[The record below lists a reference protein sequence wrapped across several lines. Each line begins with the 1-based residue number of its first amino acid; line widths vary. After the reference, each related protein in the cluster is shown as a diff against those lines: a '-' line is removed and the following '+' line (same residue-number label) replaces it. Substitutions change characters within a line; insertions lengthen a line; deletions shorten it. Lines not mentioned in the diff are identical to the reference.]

1 MNKKKVAFVCLL
13 LISFDNY
20 SYIKSDNKLIEI
32 IALGLIIVGAHTI
45 VNKLFYSQIH
55 YTKKAPDSVFNELND
70 QVKKITIEYNTNKT
84 ITQSFVFLEGPQ
96 QDVDAQANLSLQYL
110 HKNNVPHISLSI
122 LSILDLLNTISAYK
136 PHLAIKRIVIL
147 LRLYQDNSDKLNI
160 SLSTEQELMK
170 KIQNR
175 SEECVTK
182 YISDQE
188 SFKTLQKLLASYYTY
203 PNFEAALSERTFN
216 VFTSGHYDDVIVKT
230 SQQDNKMQPKILS
243 ETVKSDTKSA
253 KQNESRYDAI
263 TLLHD
268 YVLTHTGLNKVKII
282 SPSYLN
288 ECFENEPQNPL
299 KTFQGII
306 LIDNK
311 EKTKLS
317 ASTIT
322 NELHFYIGHEHEDDY
337 R

>member
-1 MNKKKVAFVCLL
+1 MNKKKVGFVCLL

-20 SYIKSDNKLIEI
+20 SYIKLDNKLIEI
-32 IALGLIIVGAHTI
+32 TALGLIIVGLHTI
-45 VNKLFYSQIH
+45 VNKLFYSQIN

-70 QVKKITIEYNTNKT
+70 QVKTLSIEYNANKT
-84 ITQSFVFLEGPQ
+84 LTQSFVLLEGTQ

-122 LSILDLLNTISAYK
+122 LSIPDLLNTISAYK
-136 PHLAIKRIVIL
+136 PHLAIKQIVIL

-160 SLSTEQELMK
+160 SLSTEQELMQ
-170 KIQNR
+170 KIQ
-175 SEECVTK
+175 SQSKKCITK
-182 YISDQE
+182 YISVQE

-216 VFTSGHYDDVIVKT
+216 VFNSSYHNINVM
-230 SQQDNKMQPKILS
+230 S
-243 ETVKSDTKSA
+243 
-253 KQNESRYDAI
+253 
-263 TLLHD
+263 LLHE
-268 YVLTHTGLNKVKII
+268 YVSIHTGLNKVKII

-322 NELHFYIGHEHEDDY
+322 NELHFYIGREHEDDY